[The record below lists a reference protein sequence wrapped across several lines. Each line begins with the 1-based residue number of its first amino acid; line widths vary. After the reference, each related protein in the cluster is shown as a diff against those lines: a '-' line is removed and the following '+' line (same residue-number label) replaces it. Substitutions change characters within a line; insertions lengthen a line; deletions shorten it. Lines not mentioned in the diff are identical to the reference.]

1 MYKGV
6 VAGGTVA
13 YRNRYLGVPQRGG
26 EMGEATTDPVRLPP
40 GPRIPKALTG
50 IAFLAKR
57 HRAIA
62 AIGRRYG
69 TAFTVSLPVFGNAV
83 VIGDPGLIKDLFTT
97 SSDLVGRASNL
108 GSVLGPGSTFSLD
121 GDEHRARR
129 KLLVPP
135 FHGKRMAG
143 YEAIVE
149 EEVMREIESWPEGRE
164 FETLAPMMR
173 ITLNAILRAVFGARG
188 SAFDELRELFPP
200 MIPVASRLAVMPK
213 VFRRDYG
220 PWSPWGRVQRYRR
233 RYNEIIAEL
242 IAEARRDPAFDERGD
257 VLALMLQ
264 ARYEDGSP
272 ISDDHIADE
281 LLTLLSAGHE
291 TTATTLA
298 WAIERLRRHPRL
310 LSRLQAESDAG
321 GSELLQAAI
330 WEVQRVR
337 PVVEAT
343 IRVTRQ
349 RIRLGEWVIPENR
362 AVIAS
367 ITMSHSSD
375 RNFAKPTSFDPDRF
389 LGAGPDTHTWIPYGG
404 GIRRCIGAAFANME
418 MNVTLRTLLREFD
431 FGTTYAAG
439 ERIHSRGV
447 ATAPGR
453 GGRAVVYRRKAG
465 STSTIHG
472 DSHRVSA

>member
-1 MYKGV
+1 
-6 VAGGTVA
+6 
-13 YRNRYLGVPQRGG
+13 
-26 EMGEATTDPVRLPP
+26 MGEATTDPVRLPA
-40 GPRIPKALTG
+40 GPRIPKAVMG
-50 IAFLAKR
+50 IAFLTAR
-57 HRAIA
+57 HRAVA
-62 AIGRRYG
+62 AVGKRYG
-69 TAFTVSLPVFGNAV
+69 STFTVNLPIFGETV
-83 VIGDPGLIKDLFTT
+83 VISDPDMVKDLFTT

-108 GSVLGPGSTFSLD
+108 GTVLGPGSTFSLD

-149 EEVMREIESWPEGRE
+149 EEVMREIESWPEGGA
-164 FETLAPMMR
+164 FETLQPMMR
-173 ITLNAILRAVFGARG
+173 ITLNAILRTVFGAQG
-188 SAFDELRELFPP
+188 TSFDELRELFPP
-200 MIPVASRLAVMPK
+200 MIPLASRMAVMPPA
-213 VFRRDYG
+213 FRRDLG
-220 PWSPWGRVQRYRR
+220 PWSPWGRVQRCRR
-233 RYNEIIAEL
+233 RYNETIADL
-242 IAEARRDPAFDERGD
+242 ISEARADPAFEERAD

-281 LLTLLSAGHE
+281 LLTLLAAGHE

-310 LSRLQAESDAG
+310 LSRLTAEVDAG
-321 GSELLQAAI
+321 GAELLQATI
-330 WEVQRVR
+330 WEVQRIR

-343 IRVTRQ
+343 IRVARK
-349 RIRLGEWVIPENR
+349 RIRLGEWVIPEHH

-367 ITMSHSSD
+367 IAMSHSSE
-375 RNFAKPTSFDPDRF
+375 RNFANPKSFNPDRF
-389 LGAGPDTHTWIPYGG
+389 LGGNPDTHTWIPYGG

-418 MNVTLRTLLREFD
+418 MNVTLRTLLREFE
-431 FGTTYAAG
+431 FGTTCAAG

-447 ATAPGR
+447 ATAPAR

-465 STSTIHG
+465 LKSTTLS
-472 DSHRVSA
+472 DSERASA